1 MLFLAQPSRPLP
13 ACFIPVTVDREK
25 SCVTLCTA
33 IASARQKRA
42 CRSRLCLTPSSLCP
56 FAMRYLDV
64 TAPGILLEK
73 ALALQDLVHRS
84 MPDQSMFWPDT
95 LDFFADTLAKGGT
108 LVLAVGDQID
118 TLSARVDAEYV
129 TLKSSEGQQGLVA
142 GYFLLRL
149 PNAQDA
155 DNLGRDANL
164 AAGDLSLV
172 AHLESVAVHPAF
184 RGRGLARIMAKRLVE
199 KARAAGKKHLFAT
212 VAPDNTASL
221 AMLASLGLTVYHTR
235 PKYAG
240 LVRHIMYTTL

>member
-1 MLFLAQPSRPLP
+1 MLFLAQASLPLP

-42 CRSRLCLTPSSLCP
+42 CRSRPCLMHAPSILCP

-73 ALALQDLVHRS
+73 ALALQDLV
-84 MPDQSMFWPDT
+84 
-95 LDFFADTLAKGGT
+95 
-108 LVLAVGDQID
+108 
-118 TLSARVDAEYV
+118 DAEYV
-129 TLKSSEGQQGLVA
+129 TLESGEGEPAPVA
-142 GYFLLRL
+142 GYFLLRF
-149 PNAQDA
+149 PGAQDA
-155 DNLGRDANL
+155 DNLGLDANL
-164 AAGDLSLV
+164 ARGDLSLV

>member
-1 MLFLAQPSRPLP
+1 MCHFVYCHCERPPEKGLPFATLPHAPS
-13 ACFIPVTVDREK
+13 I
-25 SCVTLCTA
+25 
-33 IASARQKRA
+33 
-42 CRSRLCLTPSSLCP
+42 LCP

-95 LDFFADTLAKGGT
+95 LDFFADTLVKGGT
-108 LVLAVGDQID
+108 LVLAVDDQID

-164 AAGDLSLV
+164 ATGDLSLV

>member
-1 MLFLAQPSRPLP
+1 MLFWAQASRPLP

-33 IASARQKRA
+33 LCDRTRKKG
-42 CRSRLCLTPSSLCP
+42 RLFAIPYTFSLSHP
-56 FAMRYLDV
+56 AMRYLDV

-184 RGRGLARIMAKRLVE
+184 RGRGLARIMAKCLVE